1 MVLDLETT
9 PIIGQVASA
18 ILDLQGNL
26 MAHSTTIVTPPAT
39 TQPAVTPSHHPPD
52 ERTTTIRN
60 SVSSSSSTVMDRTTI
75 QVLYQMFLEVGTL
88 QLSSFRRMTVVSSS
102 LHAVAAD
109 STTATTATNSYNIR
123 YIVSRDETNIYIV
136 AQKQAK

>member
-26 MAHSTTIVTPPAT
+26 MAPCTIVTPPAT
-39 TQPAVTPSHHPPD
+39 TQPAVHPPD
-52 ERTTTIRN
+52 ESTTTIRN

-102 LHAVAAD
+102 LNAVAAD
-109 STTATTATNSYNIR
+109 ATTATTATNSYNIR

>member
-26 MAHSTTIVTPPAT
+26 MAPCTIVVTPPAT
-39 TQPAVTPSHHPPD
+39 TQPAVHPHD
-52 ERTTTIRN
+52 ESTTTIRN

-102 LHAVAAD
+102 SNAVAAD
-109 STTATTATNSYNIR
+109 STTATTATNSYTIR

>member
-39 TQPAVTPSHHPPD
+39 TQPAVTHSLD
-52 ERTTTIRN
+52 ESTTTIRN

-109 STTATTATNSYNIR
+109 ATTATTATNSYNIR

>member
-26 MAHSTTIVTPPAT
+26 MAPCTIVTPPAT
-39 TQPAVTPSHHPPD
+39 TQPAITPSLNPHD
-52 ERTTTIRN
+52 ESTTTIRN
-60 SVSSSSSTVMDRTTI
+60 SLSSSSSTVMDRTTI